1 MHLTIAQPLIILI
14 PSKIFYFLLRV
25 AASGDDGGWGG
36 GQGGGG
42 GGGEGNLRYHQ
53 NTQKFKLDALSV
65 WTGPCPQYHVYAPS
79 QIKSIAS

>member
-1 MHLTIAQPLIILI
+1 MHLTIAQPLI

-36 GQGGGG
+36 GQGG

-65 WTGPCPQYHVYAPS
+65 WTGPCPQYHVYAQS

>member
-1 MHLTIAQPLIILI
+1 MHLAIAQPLI

-36 GQGGGG
+36 GLGG

-65 WTGPCPQYHVYAPS
+65 
-79 QIKSIAS
+79 

>member
-1 MHLTIAQPLIILI
+1 MHLTIAQPLIL
-14 PSKIFYFLLRV
+14 SYFLLLV

-36 GQGGGG
+36 GQGGG

-65 WTGPCPQYHVYAPS
+65 
-79 QIKSIAS
+79 

>member
-1 MHLTIAQPLIILI
+1 M
-14 PSKIFYFLLRV
+14 

-36 GQGGGG
+36 CQGGG

-65 WTGPCPQYHVYAPS
+65 
-79 QIKSIAS
+79 